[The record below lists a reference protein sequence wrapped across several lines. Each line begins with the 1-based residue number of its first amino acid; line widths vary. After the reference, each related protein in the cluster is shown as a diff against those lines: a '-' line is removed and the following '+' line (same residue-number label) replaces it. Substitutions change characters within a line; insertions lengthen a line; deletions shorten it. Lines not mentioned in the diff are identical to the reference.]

1 MNSRLPAALLLLT
14 AACLSA
20 CYGPSYPPPPGG
32 RGRSLDVPPRYGVP
46 PEQSQYFE
54 GVDMADPNASAVQ
67 PPDPN
72 APVTPGDAVTPPPVP
87 GSNPAVPPPVTVT
100 PPGTTPAPAPAP
112 QPPPAP
118 TEIPYATRITGKPGF
133 VKSPFDPNGQA
144 IDVRDF
150 QSGQKARCPYTGK
163 IFRVP

>member
-1 MNSRLPAALLLLT
+1 MKRSLSAILLIALVVS
-14 AACLSA
+14 LSA
-20 CYGPSYPPPPGG
+20 CYGPTPPPRPRP
-32 RGRSLDVPPRYGVP
+32 RGRSLDAPPRYGVP
-46 PEQSQYFE
+46 PEQNSYFQ
-54 GVDMADPNASAVQ
+54 GADTIDPDAAATIQ

-72 APVTPGDAVTPPPVP
+72 APVTGDAVIPPPST
-87 GSNPAVPPPVTVT
+87 GTTTAPPPVTVT
-100 PPGTTPAPAPAP
+100 PPGSTPAPPTVP
-112 QPPPAP
+112 SPPPAA
-118 TEIPYATRITGKPGF
+118 TEIPYATRITGKAGF